1 MADKDIST
9 IIMESR
15 MTEQMR
21 KVQDLIYA
29 DIEKVLSERK
39 KQIDAALEC
48 ACRYLV
54 SPPIKGEITRGK
66 IRWRGL
72 RLKEHLPVIK
82 MGKDG
87 DKVTICYEQDFELW
101 QRDKRIL

>member
-1 MADKDIST
+1 
-9 IIMESR
+9 MESR

-29 DIEKVLSERK
+29 DIERVLSERR
-39 KQIDAALEC
+39 KQIDAALEY

-72 RLKEHLPVIK
+72 RLVYRPSELKIDR
-82 MGKDG
+82 DG
-87 DKVTICYEQDFELW
+87 DKMNFSYEQKVELW
-101 QRDKRIL
+101 QRGKKIF